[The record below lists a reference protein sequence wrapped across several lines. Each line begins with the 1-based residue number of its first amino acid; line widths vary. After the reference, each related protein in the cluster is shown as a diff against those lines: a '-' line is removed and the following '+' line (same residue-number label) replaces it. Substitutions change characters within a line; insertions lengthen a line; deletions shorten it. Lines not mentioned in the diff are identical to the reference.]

1 MRLYSGFY
9 HKNRK
14 VKDNPYKILEITEMA
29 PSQTD
34 IKRAYQ
40 RLALK
45 YHPDKNKN
53 SEESR
58 QKFIEIVE
66 AYETLA
72 ENQVRGNCES
82 SNSIYYRYYECMNLI
97 NAILRHLVTQLSGPA
112 NQ

>member
-1 MRLYSGFY
+1 
-9 HKNRK
+9 
-14 VKDNPYKILEITEMA
+14 VKDSPYKILEITEIA

-45 YHPDKNKN
+45 YHPDRNKN

-72 ENQVRGNCES
+72 ENQARGTSEGS
-82 SNSIYYRYYECMNLI
+82 DSIYYRYYECMNLI
-97 NAILRHLVTQLSGPA
+97 YGILRLLATQLSGPA